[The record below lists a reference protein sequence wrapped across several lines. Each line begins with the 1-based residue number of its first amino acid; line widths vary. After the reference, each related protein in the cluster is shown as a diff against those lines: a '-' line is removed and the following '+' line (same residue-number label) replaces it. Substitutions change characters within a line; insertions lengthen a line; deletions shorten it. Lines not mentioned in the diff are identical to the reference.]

1 MIDLLLQGVAACIT
15 SADTTGALA
24 LLQEHQLTFSDPIE
38 GVSFHAQAL
47 YYAIK
52 NANTEV
58 LGYLLSIPVLSDI
71 SFFKFCGHT
80 PLSLAVEEGKTELVP
95 LLLAKTN
102 KDFALHM
109 AVKLDLVKT
118 KDFLLKKCVFK
129 EKLLKFL
136 SLC

>member
-71 SFFKFCGHT
+71 SFLIFRR
-80 PLSLAVEEGKTELVP
+80 PNSEPV
-95 LLLAKTN
+95 TN
-102 KDFALHM
+102 
-109 AVKLDLVKT
+109 
-118 KDFLLKKCVFK
+118 
-129 EKLLKFL
+129 
-136 SLC
+136 